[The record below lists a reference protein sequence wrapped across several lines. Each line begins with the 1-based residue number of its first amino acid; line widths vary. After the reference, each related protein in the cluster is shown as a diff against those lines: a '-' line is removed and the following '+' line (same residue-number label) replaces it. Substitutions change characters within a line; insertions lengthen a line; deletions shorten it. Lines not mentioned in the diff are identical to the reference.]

1 MHCIPQPR
9 KDMMT
14 DQGKRELTN
23 HSTTVDPFLF
33 SGGTGVVP
41 STFFITSHFVHM
53 IVSGGVTVDHS

>member
-9 KDMMT
+9 KEMMT

-41 STFFITSHFVHM
+41 SSFFIPSFHTYDRKWWGDSRP
-53 IVSGGVTVDHS
+53 